1 MKQSVH
7 HKIVKRDDILKW
19 NDSGGPGYGRWSI
32 YLCVSFGCG
41 VNDKGGTH
49 SIRSL
54 ANQWKDLINKRKPN
68 IRANG
73 TSNSSRKIVNA
84 SSDSVMKNQS
94 RS

>member
-1 MKQSVH
+1 MVDLDKVVGPSTQDVSL
-7 HKIVKRDDILKW
+7 IVKKMT
-19 NDSGGPGYGRWSI
+19 
-32 YLCVSFGCG
+32 
-41 VNDKGGTH
+41 KGHTH

-73 TSNSSRKIVNA
+73 TSNSSRKMVKA
-84 SSDSVMKNQS
+84 SNDSVMKNQS